1 MKDTCSTWS
10 LKPAQVKILKK
21 LEPLEG
27 QWLGATTYNLKLYAR
42 DPPKSSLGR
51 TLRAATGR
59 IVAATSLTPS
69 SDRNTRERKVRAAI
83 RATKDVV
90 VLGIISGCTGDIGE
104 SDSIDSHTVG
114 RFAGRTAI
122 EIILLDVDTI
132 VGDSRDRDVLVNDVA
147 NLFS

>member
-1 MKDTCSTWS
+1 M
-10 LKPAQVKILKK
+10 IGRFE
-21 LEPLEG
+21 LEPLKV
-27 QWLGATTYNLKLYAR
+27 QNLSITQDYT
-42 DPPKSSLGR
+42 PSKSSTGR

-83 RATKDVV
+83 RATENIV
-90 VLGIISGCTGDIGE
+90 VLGIIGGGTGDISE
-104 SDSIDSHTVG
+104 SDSRDSHTIS

-122 EIILLDVDTI
+122 EIILLDIDTV
-132 VGDSRDRDVLVNDVA
+132 VGDSRDSDVLVNDVA